1 MTLRAAQP
9 GQEFQRM
16 CKQAERDH
24 ESKKLAVLIERL
36 RRQIAHRENF
46 TSLNSSR
53 KPAVS
58 VLSPDNRLSHTSIR
72 STLLES

>member
-36 RRQIAHRENF
+36 RRQIAYRENF

-53 KPAVS
+53 
-58 VLSPDNRLSHTSIR
+58 
-72 STLLES
+72 